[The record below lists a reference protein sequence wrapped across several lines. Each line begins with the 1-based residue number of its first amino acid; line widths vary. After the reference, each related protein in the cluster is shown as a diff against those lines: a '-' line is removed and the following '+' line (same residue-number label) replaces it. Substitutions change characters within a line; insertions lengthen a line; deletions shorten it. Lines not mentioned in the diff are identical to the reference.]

1 MPSIRRYPCCP
12 TWPHLVLFRTLMS
25 SDHQPLPRVSFRD
38 LPRRYGGASAEERKQ
53 QRRERL
59 LDAAFEVFGR
69 KGYKET
75 TLRLICA
82 QARMT
87 DRYFYEHFESLDAIF
102 LQVRQRL
109 ATELMERLLQASARP
124 EPDPVLL
131 IRHALTAFFEY
142 VKEDPRRARV
152 LLLDAMSFG
161 LTSTEVAE
169 TRLNWYAQLIG
180 GRLKARYPNLPPQ
193 LDFQL
198 VASGFLGQVT
208 YVATVWTLRKFDTP
222 VDQMVDHASYAW
234 MGLHHWLADYDASVP
249 IRSAG

>member
-1 MPSIRRYPCCP
+1 MNSDPQ
-12 TWPHLVLFRTLMS
+12 TLP
-25 SDHQPLPRVSFRD
+25 QVPFNA
-38 LPRRYGGASAEERKQ
+38 LPRRYGGASAHERKQ

-59 LDAAFEVFGR
+59 LEAAFEVFGR
-69 KGYKET
+69 KGYLNT

-87 DRYFYEHFESLDAIF
+87 DRYFYEHFESLEAIF
-102 LQVRQRL
+102 LEVRQRL
-109 ATELMERLLQASARP
+109 ATELVERLLQALSKP
-124 EPDPVLL
+124 EPDPVLV
-131 IRHALTAFFEY
+131 IRHALTVFFEY
-142 VKEDPRRARV
+142 VKEDARRARV

-169 TRLNWYAQLIG
+169 TRMNWYAQLIA
-180 GRLKARYPNLPPQ
+180 GRLKARYPNLPPH

-222 VDQMVDHASYAW
+222 VDQMVDHTAYAW

>member
-1 MPSIRRYPCCP
+1 MHHPSVMTSENPP
-12 TWPHLVLFRTLMS
+12 SVPFS
-25 SDHQPLPRVSFRD
+25 ALPRM
-38 LPRRYGGASAEERKQ
+38 YAGASAQQRKE

-69 KGYKET
+69 QGYKQT

-87 DRYFYEHFESLDAIF
+87 DRYFYDHFESLDDIF

-109 ATELMERLLQASARP
+109 TVEVVEKIMQVLVKPQT
-124 EPDPVLL
+124 DPVLV
-131 IRHALTAFFEY
+131 IRHALAAFFEY
-142 VKEDPRRARV
+142 VKADPRRARV

-161 LTSTEVAE
+161 LSSTEVAE
-169 TRLNWYAQLIG
+169 TRLKWYAGLIE
-180 GRLKARYPNLPPQ
+180 GRLKARYPNLPPH
-193 LDFQL
+193 LDFTL

-208 YVATVWTLRKFDTP
+208 YVATVWTLQKFDTP
-222 VDQMVDHASYAW
+222 IEQLVDHTSYAW
-234 MGLHHWLADYDASVP
+234 MGLHHWLADYNASVP